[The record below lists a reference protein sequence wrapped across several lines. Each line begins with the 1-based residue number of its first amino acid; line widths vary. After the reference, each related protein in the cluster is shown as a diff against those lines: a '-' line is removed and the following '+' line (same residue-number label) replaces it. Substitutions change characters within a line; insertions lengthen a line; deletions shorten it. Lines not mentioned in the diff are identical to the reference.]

1 MPDRLRLTAGL
12 VLAGAD
18 LHPIKDGAILIEAGR
33 IAAVGE
39 DDGVPHPE
47 ECELRDLGDV
57 TLMPGMIDAHM
68 HTFGVDS
75 TQLHLLAVEREPY
88 RAARALNELAGMLRA
103 GFTSARCLGSTIGP
117 DVRRA
122 IDDGLAEGPRLK
134 VAGGFIS
141 STSGTWDSRLI
152 LLSAARLSG
161 EVADGTNGLVQ
172 AVRQRVREGVD
183 FIKLGLS
190 KGGVHDRYHAWG
202 DDPLRQIAVYRLE
215 EVAAAVEEAHRN
227 RLLVSAHAIG
237 EEPVRLALEG
247 GVDIVEHGYGISPET
262 RGMLAAKG
270 TIVVSTISQ
279 LHFHR
284 AAYDAYRYPQWE
296 RNVYD
301 RHWSIMQRD
310 FQLGRRAG
318 VRYALGTD
326 LIGGPT
332 HPLHE
337 AATEFLLAVE
347 WGMTEREALRAG
359 TILAAEALGIALETG
374 SIEVGKAADIVALN
388 GNPLVDIKAVKNPI
402 LVVKKGRI
410 LGSTSPA

>member
-1 MPDRLRLTAGL
+1 MPDRLRLKAAL

-18 LHPIKDGAILIEAGR
+18 LQPIENGAILIEAGR
-33 IAAVGE
+33 IAAFGE
-39 DDGVPHPE
+39 DGGVPRPE
-47 ECELRDLGDV
+47 ACELHDLGAA
-57 TLMPGMIDAHM
+57 TLMPGLIDAHM

-75 TQLHLLAVEREPY
+75 TQLHLLATEREPY

-141 STSGTWDSRLI
+141 STSGTWDSRYLS
-152 LLSAARLSG
+152 LSAARLSG
-161 EVADGTNGLVQ
+161 EVADGVEGVVK

-202 DDPLRQIAVYRLE
+202 DDPLNQAAAYSLE
-215 EVAAAVEEAHRN
+215 EVAAAVAEAHRN

-237 EEPVRLALEG
+237 EEAVRLALAG
-247 GVDIVEHGYGISPET
+247 GVDIVEHGYGISAET
-262 RGMLAAKG
+262 RTQLVAER

-284 AAYDAYRYPQWE
+284 AAYDAYHYPQWQ
-296 RNVYD
+296 RDVYE
-301 RHWSIMQRD
+301 RHWTIMQRD
-310 FQLGRRAG
+310 FKLGLGAG

-332 HPLHE
+332 HPLRE
-337 AATEFLLAVE
+337 AATEFQLAVA
-347 WGMTEREALRAG
+347 WGMTERQALSAG
-359 TILAAEALGIALETG
+359 TLLAAEALGIASETG
-374 SIEVGKAADIVALN
+374 SIEIGKAADIIALN
-388 GNPLVDIKAVKNPI
+388 GNPLVGIEAVKDPV
-402 LVVKKGRI
+402 LVVKEGRAC
-410 LGSTSPA
+410 PH

>member
-39 DDGVPHPE
+39 DDGVPRPE
-47 ECELRDLGDV
+47 ECEMRDLGDI

-284 AAYDAYRYPQWE
+284 AA
-296 RNVYD
+296 
-301 RHWSIMQRD
+301 
-310 FQLGRRAG
+310 
-318 VRYALGTD
+318 
-326 LIGGPT
+326 
-332 HPLHE
+332 
-337 AATEFLLAVE
+337 
-347 WGMTEREALRAG
+347 
-359 TILAAEALGIALETG
+359 
-374 SIEVGKAADIVALN
+374 
-388 GNPLVDIKAVKNPI
+388 
-402 LVVKKGRI
+402 
-410 LGSTSPA
+410 

>member
-1 MPDRLRLTAGL
+1 MPDRLRLKAGL
-12 VLAGAD
+12 VLAGTG
-18 LHPIKDGAILIEAGR
+18 LQPIKDGAILIEAGR
-33 IAAVGE
+33 ITAVGE
-39 DDGVPHPE
+39 DGGVPRPQD
-47 ECELRDLGDV
+47 CELHDLGDA
-57 TLMPGMIDAHM
+57 TLMPGMVDAHM

-75 TQLHLLAVEREPY
+75 TQLHLLATEREPY
-88 RAARALNELAGMLRA
+88 RAARALEELARMLHA
-103 GFTSARCLGSTIGP
+103 GFTSARCLGSTVGP

-141 STSGTWDSRLI
+141 STSGTWDSRYVS
-152 LLSAARLSG
+152 LSAAKLNG
-161 EVADGTNGLVQ
+161 EVADGTDGVVQ
-172 AVRQRVREGVD
+172 AVRQRARDGAD

-202 DDPLRQIAVYRLE
+202 DDPLRQIAAYSLE
-215 EVAAAVEEAHRN
+215 EVVAAVEEAHRN
-227 RLLVSAHAIG
+227 QLLVSAHAIG

-262 RGMLAAKG
+262 LGMLATKG

-296 RNVYD
+296 RDVYE

-310 FQLGRRAG
+310 FQLGLRAG

-347 WGMTEREALRAG
+347 WGMTEHDALCAG
-359 TILAAEALGIALETG
+359 TIVAAEALGIASETG
-374 SIEVGKAADIVALN
+374 SLEVGKAADIVALD
-388 GNPLVDIKAVKNPI
+388 GNPLTDIKAVKNPV
-402 LVVKKGRI
+402 LVMKEGRVRR
-410 LGSTSPA
+410 LTSPA